1 MSEGTPQPSNR
12 VMLVLREFMQQD
24 LRYSYYVA
32 AGLILLGAI
41 VNLFLDHGWT
51 VWPFVFVA
59 AFMTMVHEAAER
71 SGQGVPPL
79 YVYAGFVSMLALWVI
94 GAVIFSTINPVVLL
108 VGGIAITYQCAKG
121 YIHQH
126 QRSALVQMR
135 RANGLCIHCGDPFK
149 LNVLECPAC
158 GNEPNPEGIRL
169 SRVSAVVSNRKNVER
184 ARSTIG
190 RQNAHGSAA
199 QKEQAL
205 IARRHAAQHRKH

>member
-1 MSEGTPQPSNR
+1 MSSTPTLKDR
-12 VMLVLREFMQQD
+12 LLTVGREFVQQD

-41 VNLFLDHGWT
+41 VNLTLAHGWT

-59 AFMTMVHEAAER
+59 SFMTMVHEAAER

-79 YVYAGFVSMLALWVI
+79 YVYAGFVSMLTLWVI
-94 GAVIFSTINPVVLL
+94 GAVIFSALPPIVLL
-108 VGGIAITYQCAKG
+108 IGAIAIIYQCAKG
-121 YIHQH
+121 YILQH
-126 QRSALVQMR
+126 QRSALVATR
-135 RANGLCIHCGDPFK
+135 RANGLCVHCGEAFK
-149 LNVLECPAC
+149 VNQLECPNC

-169 SRVSAVVSNRKNVER
+169 SRVSAVVSNRKNTAR

-190 RQNAHGSAA
+190 RQSANAGVA